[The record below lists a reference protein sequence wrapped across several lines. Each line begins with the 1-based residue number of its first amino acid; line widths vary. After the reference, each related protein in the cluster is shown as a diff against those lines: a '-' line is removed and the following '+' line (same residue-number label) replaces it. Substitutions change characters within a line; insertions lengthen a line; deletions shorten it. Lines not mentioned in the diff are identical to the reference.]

1 MIESQFLKTS
11 IEKLELHS
19 GRIADCVGRLN
30 HDQIWTRNA
39 ENQNSIGNLIL
50 HLCGNVRQ
58 WIGFGVGGQADI
70 RDREAEFAARSGLE
84 PAQIIAK
91 LKSTV
96 AEAIDVLRKA
106 DSARLMDR
114 VTIQNRDVTKL
125 EAIYQVVEH
134 FAQHTG
140 QIIFVTKM
148 LTGDDL
154 GYYKDL
160 SRPKAA
166 HLP

>member
-1 MIESQFLKTS
+1 MIETQVLNDS
-11 IEKLELHS
+11 IEKLDLHS

-39 ENQNSIGNLIL
+39 ENQNSVGNLIL

-58 WIGFGVGGQADI
+58 WIGFGVGGLADI
-70 RDREAEFAARSGLE
+70 RNRDAEFAARSGLQPDQLIE
-84 PAQIIAK
+84 K
-91 LKSTV
+91 VKSTV
-96 AEAIDVLRKA
+96 AEAIAVLRKF
-106 DSARLMDR
+106 DGTRLMER
-114 VTIQNRDVTKL
+114 ATIQNRDVSKM

-148 LTGDDL
+148 LTGEDL

-160 SRPKAA
+160 SRPRAA